1 MKPGGNMKNMALIS
15 LLLAMGVILAFTA
28 AWSQD
33 DMTVVDNS
41 DFINPQRT
49 PSRFEHDLHNE
60 NAGIDDCAECHHVYE
75 DGQKVEGESSEGQ
88 NCSECHELKGSD
100 GQPSLIKAFHTNCKG
115 CHEAQGKGPI
125 LCGEC
130 HVK

>member
-1 MKPGGNMKNMALIS
+1 MNNIKQILLI
-15 LLLAMGVILAFTA
+15 LMLGVLAAVTF

-33 DMTVVDNS
+33 DMIVVDNTV
-41 DFINPQRT
+41 FANPQRT

-60 NAGIDDCAECHHVYE
+60 AAGIDDCAECHHVYE
-75 DGQKVEGESSEGQ
+75 DGKLVEDESSEDQ
-88 NCSECHELKGSD
+88 RCSECHDPEGSGD
-100 GQPSLIKAFHTNCKG
+100 RPSLIKAFHANCKG
-115 CHEAQGKGPI
+115 CHQAEEKGPI